1 MALRLGTSR
10 TVKNQ
15 AKRADTVAAEST
27 EFLRMQELGMWDLLR
42 DLWDGTQA
50 MRDAGEKWLPRNE
63 AEEPTQ
69 YSERVKRSFL
79 FNGFRNA
86 IEQSVSEP
94 MSEPIIIEGLDD
106 SSLPDEIKDL
116 SKDVDDG
123 DTNLHEFVK
132 DWFESAEKYGL
143 SHALIDFPAM
153 KKRDEEDD
161 DEDRTETL
169 EEERER
175 KPRPIWMIVTPPQLI
190 GSRFEKRQ
198 LSQIRI
204 RETRIVEEGTYL
216 DKEEVV
222 IRVYNRT
229 TWEVWVKDDDKST
242 ENGKEVFELED
253 AGPNTLGKIP
263 LVSFF
268 TNKLSGMTG
277 ISPFL
282 NLAWLNLAHWQ
293 SSSDQRNILRIARIA
308 NLVQTGV
315 SNKEKKQK
323 TLVGA
328 DAIHKFTSEN
338 AKMFFAEIKGLAIGA
353 GQSDLDKLE
362 EQMTIMGKQ
371 PQLIKSPNVTAT
383 EKTINTNKASNV
395 LQNWATDM
403 ETSVE
408 SAYILSMEW
417 MGIKEPPKD
426 FRVRIHKDF
435 TLAMTTDND
444 LEHVEKAREFG
455 DIDQETYLGELKK
468 RKTIDQE
475 SEIKKIIEKTNQ
487 EKKEK
492 LDALGIFDGDP
503 DLSNDDDDDVTVNN
517 NGDAEGTQ

>member
-10 TVKNQ
+10 KVRTPAQ
-15 AKRADTVAAEST
+15 RADTVAAEST
-27 EFLRMQELGMWDLLR
+27 EFLKMQELGMWDLLR

-50 MRDAGEKWLPRNE
+50 MRDAGEIWLPRNE
-63 AEEPTQ
+63 AEESPQ

-94 MSEPIIIEGLDD
+94 LSEPIIIEGLDIP
-106 SSLPDEIKDL
+106 SLPDEIKDL

-143 SHALIDFPAM
+143 SHALIDFPSM
-153 KKRDEEDD
+153 KKRDEDKDE
-161 DEDRTETL
+161 EDRPETL

-175 KPRPIWMIVTPPQLI
+175 GPRPIWMIVTPPQLI
-190 GSRFEKRQ
+190 GWRFDQRQ

-204 RETRIVEEGTYL
+204 RETRIVEEGIYL

-242 ENGKEVFELED
+242 ENGKEVFDLED
-253 AGPNTLGKIP
+253 SGRNTLGKIP
-263 LVSFF
+263 LVSFY

-282 NLAWLNLAHWQ
+282 NLAWLNLSHWQ

-315 SNKEKKQK
+315 STKEKKQK
-323 TLVGA
+323 TLIGA
-328 DAIHKFTSEN
+328 DATHKFTN
-338 AKMFFAEIKGLAIGA
+338 ADAKMFFAEHSGKAIGA
-353 GQSDLDKLE
+353 GQADLDKLE
-362 EQMTIMGKQ
+362 EQMTVMGKQ

-383 EKTINTNKASNV
+383 EKTINTKKSANI

-403 ETSVE
+403 ETAVE
-408 SAYILSMEW
+408 AAYILSMQW
-417 MGIKEPPKD
+417 MDIKEPPED

-435 TLAMTTDND
+435 TLALTTDND

-455 DIDQETYLGELKK
+455 DIDQETYLLELKK

-475 SEIKKIIEKTNQ
+475 SDVKKIIEKTDQ
-487 EKKEK
+487 EKK
-492 LDALGIFDGDP
+492 DTLGIFEGDP
-503 DLSNDDDDDVTVNN
+503 DFSNDDDDDVTVDDNE
-517 NGDAEGTQ
+517 DAEGTQ